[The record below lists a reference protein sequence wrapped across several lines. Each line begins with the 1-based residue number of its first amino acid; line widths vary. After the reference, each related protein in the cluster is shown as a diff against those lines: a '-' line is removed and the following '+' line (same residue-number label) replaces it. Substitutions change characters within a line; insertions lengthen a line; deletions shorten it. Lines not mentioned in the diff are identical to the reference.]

1 MPESRALRD
10 GLDLG
15 GGMRSAPLA
24 FGDQLGPDHG
34 DLPRRLDAQPYL
46 ASLDPDDRDADVIPY
61 EQLLHQLAGQDEH
74 VWISPQGSL
83 EVHNVAGFARLVS
96 PRRGGPRQGLL
107 RV

>member
-10 GLDLG
+10 GLDLVG
-15 GGMRSAPLA
+15 RMRSGALA
-24 FGDQLGPDHG
+24 FGDQLGPNHR

-46 ASLDPDDRDADVIPY
+46 AGLDPDDRDADVIPN
-61 EQLLHQLAGQDEH
+61 EQLLHQFAGQDEH

-96 PRRGGPRQGLL
+96 PHRGGPRQGLL

>member
-1 MPESRALRD
+1 MNAGAL
-10 GLDLG
+10 
-15 GGMRSAPLA
+15 PL
-24 FGDQLGPDHG
+24 GDQLGPDHR
-34 DLPRRLDAQPYL
+34 DFPRRLDAQPYL
-46 ASLDPDDRDADVIPY
+46 AGLDPDDRDADVIPY

>member
-10 GLDLG
+10 GLDDRHG
-15 GGMRSAPLA
+15 TSIRALA
-24 FGDQLGPDHG
+24 LGDQLGPDHG

-46 ASLDPDDRDADVIPY
+46 AGLDPDDRDADVIPN
-61 EQLLHQLAGQDEH
+61 EQLLHQFAGQDEH

-96 PRRGGPRQGLL
+96 PHRGGPRQGLL